1 MPLVSSQSVGPALY
15 VGRLPCLPSVFP
27 RGVFLPEQD
36 GDTTVVRLVA
46 AAPSFLYTPQQP
58 EEVFQCD
65 TRLSSLLGLWFCLF
79 RRAVRN
85 KLFEPKS
92 TEITFSH
99 LLHTMN
105 SETKL
110 FRYYYTCTSDQ
121 LHCYLVT
128 LMGFS
133 FGYKLVI
140 CKTFYIEV

>member
-1 MPLVSSQSVGPALY
+1 MLADFHAFRQS
-15 VGRLPCLPSVFP
+15 FP

-85 KLFEPKS
+85 KLFESKS
-92 TEITFSH
+92 TELTTFSH
-99 LLHTMN
+99 LLHAMN

-110 FRYYYTCTSDQ
+110 FRSYYTCPSDQ
-121 LHCYLVT
+121 LNCYLIT

-133 FGYKLVI
+133 FRYKFFI
-140 CKTFYIEV
+140 CKTFHIIV

>member
-1 MPLVSSQSVGPALY
+1 MPLASSQSVGPALY

-36 GDTTVVRLVA
+36 GDTTVA

-92 TEITFSH
+92 TEITTFSH

-110 FRYYYTCTSDQ
+110 FRSYYTCPSDR
-121 LHCYLVT
+121 LNCYLVT

-133 FGYKLVI
+133 FRYKLVI
-140 CKTFYIEV
+140 CKTF